1 MQRRRESKNAT
12 LFFVFSGEHP
22 TLPTSELKA
31 ILEAE
36 GYRYRVLE
44 RLTQALRVK
53 TDVDAI
59 GPVAS
64 RSAMTRVCG
73 RELFNCHANVA
84 EIIKKM
90 QKASLESLIEK
101 GESFVVRVK
110 RIRGCSPHIVSE
122 DLERKLGGLILD
134 RVEGVRVNLTKPQK
148 TFFGV
153 LTEDKLIFGLR
164 MVEVSPKPF
173 VERKPRKRP
182 FFHPTAMPAKL
193 ARCMV
198 NLAQPRAG
206 DLVLDA
212 FCGTASILIEAGLIG
227 CRVVGFDARRHMAEG
242 SLRNLVHYNVDAE
255 GLVVADARRPPI
267 SKVDCVV
274 TDPPYGRSATT
285 LGWGTQQIVEDFLST
300 IEDRLPEGRRICM
313 ASPKSTG
320 IGRIGKEIGFKH
332 VESHYVYVH
341 RSLTREIAVFKR
353 T

>member
-1 MQRRRESKNAT
+1 MQSRRESKNAT
-12 LFFVFSGEHP
+12 LFFVLSGEHP

-44 RLTQALRVK
+44 SLTQALRVK
-53 TDVDAI
+53 TDIDAI
-59 GPVAS
+59 WSVAS

-73 RELFNCHANVA
+73 RELFHCHANVA

-90 QKASLESLIEK
+90 QRASLKNLMDK
-101 GESFVVRVK
+101 GESFVVRMK
-110 RIRGCSPHIVSE
+110 KIRSCSPHIVSW
-122 DLERKLGGLILD
+122 DLERKLGGLILG
-134 RVEGVRVNLTKPQK
+134 RVKGVRVNLTKPQK
-148 TFFGV
+148 TFYGV
-153 LTEDKLIFGLR
+153 LTEDKLIFGLK

-227 CRVVGFDARRHMAEG
+227 CRVLGFDARRHMVEG
-242 SLRNLVHYNVDAE
+242 SLRNLLRYNVEAE
-255 GLVVADARRPPI
+255 GLVVADARRPPV

-285 LGWGTQQIVEDFLST
+285 LGLSTQQIVEDFLST
-300 IEDRLPEGRRICM
+300 IEDRLPKGGRICM
-313 ASPKSTG
+313 ASPKSIG

-341 RSLTREIAVFKR
+341 RSLTREIAVFER